1 MSDLN
6 LTSQKKVHKTNTA
19 MHVINRTTQASQ
31 STVALK
37 AAKHDECG
45 GSKIQK
51 KTRQN
56 PSHWSADAAM
66 RWGVQDI
73 QMDW

>member
-1 MSDLN
+1 
-6 LTSQKKVHKTNTA
+6 
-19 MHVINRTTQASQ
+19 MHVINRTIQASQ

-37 AAKHDECG
+37 AVKQGGCG
-45 GSKIQK
+45 GSKVQK

-56 PSHWSADAAM
+56 PSHWSDDAAM
-66 RWGVQDI
+66 RWGAQDI

>member
-31 STVALK
+31 SIVALK
-37 AAKHDECG
+37 AAKQDECG

-56 PSHWSADAAM
+56 PSH
-66 RWGVQDI
+66 
-73 QMDW
+73 